1 MRSAVKIVEI
11 NTQLTFYLKNFNLD
25 LLLIAAENDD
35 NFTFNTITDS
45 LNGVYLAASD
55 TTKNTLLWLLLVLS
69 ENEEYQN
76 KWIIEINKSME
87 KYGEIIEDECPYISS
102 FLLENIRK
110 YPVADSLWHVATE
123 NVTFGDYKITKGAT
137 FQGE

>member
-11 NTQLTFYLKNFNLD
+11 NTQLNFFLKNFNLD

-87 KYGEIIEDECPYISS
+87 KYGEIIEDE
-102 FLLENIRK
+102 
-110 YPVADSLWHVATE
+110 
-123 NVTFGDYKITKGAT
+123 
-137 FQGE
+137 